1 MCVDQFLLP
10 KMFKVRRVVDP
21 IPQWHAAA
29 LGNWPAI
36 VSVLA
41 AVGFGAWGQQLIP
54 GQGPPPALGLVPVEA
69 WIMAG
74 LLYIV
79 ITALIVRLPSAMS
92 ILGFASPA
100 RSAVAG
106 AISVPEARE

>member
-10 KMFKVRRVVDP
+10 RLFGVRRAVDP
-21 IPQWHAAA
+21 IPEWHAAA
-29 LGNWPAI
+29 PGNWPAI

-41 AVGFGAWGQQLIP
+41 AVAFGAWGQQLFP

-69 WIMAG
+69 WVMAG
-74 LLYIV
+74 VLYAV

-92 ILGFASPA
+92 ILGFARPA
-100 RSAVAG
+100 RAAAV
-106 AISVPEARE
+106 SVQEAHG